1 MTSHLTLSLLLVLSC
16 SLSQAADDSR
26 VRRGLEDVT
35 AAQEQTRTLMNIATT
50 SDQKERIRYIQ
61 VRLTSAKQ
69 LLEESLGG
77 GGGYPPIP
85 PPSYGGNIE
94 IYQSDSCSGSLV
106 GTANVNTNCSSKFST
121 AGQAWGIRVNGEC
134 VNIAD
139 TTAVKACESFK
150 AASDGR
156 ATLIYASDSCSS
168 NAIAAISSNSS
179 CENLEKNST
188 NAWGIKIG
196 DTCHNIQDTSPA
208 KACNVYKAASNPAAI
223 EIYAS
228 DSCSSSLTAI
238 VDYNTRCESLRGLP
252 QAWGIKINGQC
263 QNISDTDI
271 VTACERYR

>member
-1 MTSHLTLSLLLVLSC
+1 MTSRLALSLLLSLSC
-16 SLSQAADDSR
+16 SFSQAADDSR
-26 VRRGLEDVT
+26 VRRSLEEVT
-35 AAQEQTRTLMNIATT
+35 AAQDQARTLMNIATT

-61 VRLTSAKQ
+61 GRLTSAKQ
-69 LLEESLGG
+69 LLEDSLGG
-77 GGGYPPIP
+77 GGSYPPIP

-106 GTANVNTNCSSKFST
+106 GTANINTNCSSKFST
-121 AGQAWGIRVNGEC
+121 AGHAWGVRINGEC
-134 VNIAD
+134 INISD
-139 TTAVKACESFK
+139 TTAVKACEAYKS
-150 AASDGR
+150 ASEGR

-168 NAIAAISSNSS
+168 NAIAAISSNTS
-179 CENLEKNST
+179 CESLEKNSS
-188 NAWGIKIG
+188 NAWGLKIG

-238 VDYNTRCESLRGLP
+238 VDYNTKCESLRGLP
-252 QAWGIKINGQC
+252 QAWGIKVNGQC
-263 QNISDTDI
+263 QNISDIDI